1 MAHHFL
7 FTFFGDCALE
17 QKAVPLQPIL
27 ECIKQTNHMNNK
39 ILIFFFLLAGLLASN
54 GVMMAQHDHH
64 HHHNKMSDA
73 HIAGHVLDANTQEH
87 LAFVNVQ
94 VKGTSMGCLTDESGH
109 FYLKN
114 LPIGTH
120 TVVFSMMGYE
130 TIEKTVTLQR
140 DTLIELKVAIAE
152 TSFVIDNVVV
162 TANKYATK
170 QKEVATIVNVI
181 SPLII
186 ESTASNSMADVLNF
200 QTGLRVEETCSNC
213 GVPQIRINGL
223 EGPYTQIL
231 MDSRPIFSSLASVYG
246 LEQLPAG
253 MVDRI
258 EVIRGGGSALY
269 GANAI
274 AGVVNI
280 ITKEPTRNFF
290 NVSNSSAFTER
301 GTYDINTNLNASVV
315 SENQKAGI
323 YLFGVQRNRQ
333 QYDRDDDGF
342 SDIPHLNSTTAG
354 FRSFFKTSEY
364 SKLTAEY
371 HHTTEYRRGGYG
383 IDSLQPHESPL
394 CEQLRHNIDAATAKW
409 DMYSTDSRHFI
420 SAYTSFQHIARDS
433 YFGTN
438 MNPNAYGKSTDIVS
452 VTGAQYRFS
461 YACGIANADLSAG
474 AEYSYNQLRDQILG
488 YGRNTLQRVHLGG
501 GYVQNEWKT
510 TAWSALIGGRLEQ
523 HSLLK
528 KPVFSPRANV
538 RWSPIVNGKSTITGN
553 PLPLTDL
560 IVRLSYASGYRA
572 PQIYEED
579 LHVGA
584 VGGEVSLI
592 SLDENLRPEYSHSV
606 SGSLDIY
613 KRLGKFDFNVTLE
626 GFFTQLNDI
635 FTLVENG
642 HDAHGNLLLTRTNAS
657 GARVAGV
664 NVEAKLGYGHL
675 LSFQA
680 GYTYNYSRYIEPLQW
695 SENPNIAPQTRMFRT
710 PEHYGYFLLNI
721 EPVKNFHILTNGKVT
736 GSMLV
741 QHFAGYV
748 PEDEEVVTPVFF
760 EWDVKLCYDIPLYKH
775 YTLEINAG
783 VKNILDHF
791 QRDLDK
797 GMDRDAGFVYGPAAP
812 RTFFAGVNLKI

>member
-1 MAHHFL
+1 MKKIFSIFVMLCSLLFSSAAMAN
-7 FTFFGDCALE
+7 T
-17 QKAVPLQPIL
+17 P
-27 ECIKQTNHMNNK
+27 T
-39 ILIFFFLLAGLLASN
+39 
-54 GVMMAQHDHH
+54 
-64 HHHNKMSDA
+64 DA
-73 HIAGHVLDANTQEH
+73 HIAGHVLDAHTQEH
-87 LAFVNVQ
+87 LSFVNVQ
-94 VKGTSMGCLTDESGH
+94 IKGTSMGCLTDESGH
-109 FYLKN
+109 YYLKN
-114 LPIGTH
+114 LPEGKH
-120 TVVFSMMGYE
+120 TIIFSMMGYE
-130 TIEKTVTLQR
+130 PLEKSVVLHR
-140 DTLIELKVAIAE
+140 DTLVEINVAISE
-152 TSFVIDNVVV
+152 KSFLMDNVVV

-186 ESTASNSMADVLNF
+186 ESTTSNSMADVLNF

-223 EGPYTQIL
+223 EGQYTQIL

-290 NVSNSSAFTER
+290 NISNSSAFTQQ
-301 GTYDINTNLNASVV
+301 GNYDINTSMNASVV
-315 SENQKAGI
+315 SGNQKAGI

-342 SDIPHLNSTTAG
+342 SDIPLLRSTTAG
-354 FRSFFKTSEY
+354 FRSFFKTSDY
-364 SKLTAEY
+364 SKITAEY
-371 HHTTEYRRGGYG
+371 HHTTEYRRGGNG
-383 IDSLQPHESPL
+383 IDSLQPHESLL

-409 DMYSTDSRHFI
+409 DFFSQDSKHFL
-420 SAYTSFQHIARDS
+420 SAYTSFQHIARNS

-438 MNPNAYGKSTDIVS
+438 KNPNAYGKSTDLVS
-452 VTGAQYRFS
+452 VTGAQYRLS
-461 YACGIANADLSAG
+461 YPCGITNADLSAG
-474 AEYSYNQLRDQILG
+474 VEYSYNQLRDQILG
-488 YGRNTLQRVHLGG
+488 YGRNTLQKVHLGG

-510 TAWSALIGGRLEQ
+510 TAWSVLVGGRLEQ
-523 HSLLK
+523 HSLLE
-528 KPVFSPRANV
+528 KPVFSPRANA
-538 RWSPIVNGKSTITGN
+538 RWSPIVNGKSTMTDN

-560 IVRLSYASGYRA
+560 ILRVSYASGYRA

-592 SLDENLRPEYSHSV
+592 SLDKDLRPEYSHSI
-606 SGSLDIY
+606 SGSVDMY
-613 KRLGKFDFNVTLE
+613 KRFGKWDMNLTVE
-626 GFFTQLNDI
+626 GFFTQLNDV

-642 HDAHGNLLLTRTNAS
+642 HDAMGNLLLTRTNAS
-657 GARVAGV
+657 GARVSGV
-664 NVEAKLGYGHL
+664 NLEAKFSYGHL
-675 LSFQA
+675 LNFQA
-680 GYTYNYSRYIEPLQW
+680 GYTYNHSRYIEPEQW
-695 SENPNIAPQTRMFRT
+695 SENPNIAPQRRMFRT

-721 EPVKNFHILTNGKVT
+721 EPIKHFHILTNGKVT

-741 QHFAGYV
+741 QHFAGYI
-748 PEDEEVVTPVFF
+748 PEDEEVTTPTFF
-760 EWDVKLCYDIPLYKH
+760 EWDFKLCYDIPIYKH

-791 QRDLDK
+791 QRDLDQ

-812 RTFFAGVNLKI
+812 RTFFAGINLKI

>member
-1 MAHHFL
+1 MKKIFSVFVMLCSLLFSSAAMAN
-7 FTFFGDCALE
+7 T
-17 QKAVPLQPIL
+17 P
-27 ECIKQTNHMNNK
+27 T
-39 ILIFFFLLAGLLASN
+39 
-54 GVMMAQHDHH
+54 
-64 HHHNKMSDA
+64 DA
-73 HIAGHVLDANTQEH
+73 HIAGHVLDAHTKEH
-87 LAFVNVQ
+87 LSFVNVQ
-94 VKGTSMGCLTDESGH
+94 IKGTSMGCLTDESGH
-109 FYLKN
+109 YYLKN
-114 LPIGTH
+114 LPEGKH
-120 TVVFSMMGYE
+120 TIIFSMMGYE
-130 TIEKTVTLQR
+130 TLEKSVVLHR
-140 DTLIELKVAIAE
+140 DTLIEINVAISE
-152 TSFVIDNVVV
+152 KSFLMDNVVV

-186 ESTASNSMADVLNF
+186 ESTTSNSMADVLNF

-223 EGPYTQIL
+223 EGQYTQIL

-290 NVSNSSAFTER
+290 NISNSSAFTQQ
-301 GTYDINTNLNASVV
+301 GNYDINTSMNASVV

-342 SDIPHLNSTTAG
+342 SDIPLLRSTTAG
-354 FRSFFKTSEY
+354 FRSFFKTSDY
-364 SKLTAEY
+364 SKITAEY
-371 HHTTEYRRGGYG
+371 HHTTEYRRGGNG
-383 IDSLQPHESPL
+383 IDDLQPHEALL
-394 CEQLRHNIDAATAKW
+394 CERLRHNIDAATAKW
-409 DMYSTDSRHFI
+409 DFFSQDSKHFL

-438 MNPNAYGKSTDIVS
+438 MNPNAYGKSTDLVL

-461 YACGIANADLSAG
+461 YPCGIANADLSAG

-488 YGRNTLQRVHLGG
+488 YGRNTLQKVHLGG

-510 TAWSALIGGRLEQ
+510 TAWSVLVGGRLEQ
-523 HSLLK
+523 HSLLN
-528 KPVFSPRANV
+528 KPVFSPRANA
-538 RWSPIVNGKSTITGN
+538 RWSPIVNGKSTFHSGQAVG
-553 PLPLTDL
+553 LTDL
-560 IVRLSYASGYRA
+560 ILRFSYASGYRA

-592 SLDENLRPEYSHSV
+592 SLDENLRPEYSHSI
-606 SGSLDIY
+606 SGSVDMY
-613 KRLGKFDFNVTLE
+613 KRFGKWDMNLTVE
-626 GFFTQLNDI
+626 GFFTQLNDV

-642 HDAHGNLLLTRTNAS
+642 HDAMGNLLLTRTNAS
-657 GARVAGV
+657 GARVSGV
-664 NVEAKLGYGHL
+664 NLEAKFSYGHL
-675 LSFQA
+675 LNFQA
-680 GYTYNYSRYIEPLQW
+680 GYTYNHSRYIKPEQW
-695 SENPNIAPQTRMFRT
+695 SENPNIAPQRRMFRT

-721 EPVKNFHILTNGKVT
+721 EPIKHFHVLTNGKVT

-741 QHFAGYV
+741 QHFAGYI
-748 PEDEEVVTPVFF
+748 PEDEEVTTPTFF
-760 EWDVKLCYDIPLYKH
+760 EWDFKLCYDIPIYKH
-775 YTLEINAG
+775 YTLEINVG

-791 QRDLDK
+791 QRDLDQGK
-797 GMDRDAGFVYGPAAP
+797 DRDAGFVYGPAAP
-812 RTFFAGVNLKI
+812 RTFFAGINLKI

>member
-1 MAHHFL
+1 MKKIFSVFVMLCSLLFSSAAMAN
-7 FTFFGDCALE
+7 T
-17 QKAVPLQPIL
+17 P
-27 ECIKQTNHMNNK
+27 T
-39 ILIFFFLLAGLLASN
+39 
-54 GVMMAQHDHH
+54 
-64 HHHNKMSDA
+64 DA
-73 HIAGHVLDANTQEH
+73 HIAGHVLDAHTQEH
-87 LAFVNVQ
+87 LSFVNVQ
-94 VKGTSMGCLTDESGH
+94 IKGTSMGCLTDESGH
-109 FYLKN
+109 YYLKN
-114 LPIGTH
+114 LPEGKH
-120 TVVFSMMGYE
+120 TIIFSMMGYE
-130 TIEKTVTLQR
+130 PLEKSVVLHR
-140 DTLIELKVAIAE
+140 DTLVEINVAISE
-152 TSFVIDNVVV
+152 KSFLMDNVVV

-186 ESTASNSMADVLNF
+186 ESTTSNSMADVLNF

-223 EGPYTQIL
+223 EGQYTQIL

-290 NVSNSSAFTER
+290 NISNSSAFTQT
-301 GTYDINTNLNASVV
+301 GSYDINTSMNASVV
-315 SENQKAGI
+315 SENQKAGL

-342 SDIPHLNSTTAG
+342 SDIPLLRSTTAG
-354 FRSFFKTSEY
+354 FRSFFKTSDY
-364 SKLTAEY
+364 SKITAEY
-371 HHTTEYRRGGYG
+371 HHTTEYRRGGNG
-383 IDSLQPHESPL
+383 IDSLQPHESLL

-409 DMYSTDSRHFI
+409 DFFSQDSKHFL
-420 SAYTSFQHIARDS
+420 SAYTSFQHIARNS

-438 MNPNAYGKSTDIVS
+438 KNPNAYGKSTDFVS

-461 YACGIANADLSAG
+461 YPCGITNADLSAG
-474 AEYSYNQLRDQILG
+474 VEYSYNQLRDQILG
-488 YGRNTLQRVHLGG
+488 YGRNTLQKVHLGG

-510 TAWSALIGGRLEQ
+510 TAWSVLVGGRLEQ
-523 HSLLK
+523 HSLLE
-528 KPVFSPRANV
+528 KPVFSPRANA
-538 RWSPIVNGKSTITGN
+538 RWSPIVNGKSTMTDN

-560 IVRLSYASGYRA
+560 ILRVSYASGYRA

-592 SLDENLRPEYSHSV
+592 SLDKDLRPEYSHSI
-606 SGSLDIY
+606 SGSVDMY
-613 KRLGKFDFNVTLE
+613 KRFGKWDMNLTLE
-626 GFFTQLNDI
+626 GFFTQLNDV

-642 HDAHGNLLLTRTNAS
+642 HDAMGNLLLTRTNAS
-657 GARVAGV
+657 GARVSGV
-664 NVEAKLGYGHL
+664 NLEAKFSYGHL
-675 LSFQA
+675 LNFQA
-680 GYTYNYSRYIEPLQW
+680 GYTYNHSRYIELEQW
-695 SENPNIAPQTRMFRT
+695 SENPNIAPQRRMFRT

-721 EPVKNFHILTNGKVT
+721 EPIKHFHILANGKVT

-741 QHFAGYV
+741 QHFAGYI
-748 PEDEEVVTPVFF
+748 PEDEEVTTPTFF
-760 EWDVKLCYDIPLYKH
+760 EWDFKLCYDIPIYKH

-791 QRDLDK
+791 QRDLDQ

>member
-1 MAHHFL
+1 MKKTITLLFIFIGFL
-7 FTFFGDCALE
+7 TIS
-17 QKAVPLQPIL
+17 PLWATTP
-27 ECIKQTNHMNNK
+27 T
-39 ILIFFFLLAGLLASN
+39 
-54 GVMMAQHDHH
+54 
-64 HHHNKMSDA
+64 DA
-73 HIAGHVLDANTQEH
+73 HIAGHVLDAHTKEH
-87 LAFVNVQ
+87 LPFVNVQ
-94 VKGTSMGCLTDESGH
+94 VKGTSLGCLTDESGH

-114 LPIGTH
+114 LPVGPH

-130 TIEKTVTLQR
+130 TIEKTVQLER
-140 DTLIELKVAIAE
+140 DTLVELKVSIAE
-152 TSFVIDNVVV
+152 TSFLIDNVVV

-186 ESTASNSMADVLNF
+186 ESTTSNSMADVLNF

-223 EGPYTQIL
+223 EGQYTQIL
-231 MDSRPIFSSLASVYG
+231 MDSRPLFSSLASVYG

-290 NVSNSSAFTER
+290 NVSNSSAFTEK
-301 GTYDINTNLNASVV
+301 GSYDINTNFNASVV

-323 YLFGVQRNRQ
+323 YLFGVQRNRL

-354 FRSFFKTSEY
+354 LRSFLKTSDY

-371 HHTTEYRRGGYG
+371 HHTTEYRRGGNG
-383 IDSLQPHESPL
+383 IDSLQPHEAEL

-409 DMYSTDSRHFI
+409 DMYTEDNKHFLST
-420 SAYTSFQHIARDS
+420 YTSFQHIARDS
-433 YFGTN
+433 YFGTGK
-438 MNPNAYGKSTDIVS
+438 NPNAYGKSTDLVS

-461 YACGIANADLSAG
+461 YPCGIMNADLSAG

-488 YGRNTLQRVHLGG
+488 YDRNTLQRVHLGG
-501 GYVQNEWKT
+501 GYVQNEWKNKQ
-510 TAWSALIGGRLEQ
+510 WSILVGGRLEQ
-523 HSLLK
+523 HSLLD
-528 KPVFSPRANV
+528 KPVFSPRANI
-538 RWSPIVNGKSTITGN
+538 RYTPIEPII
-553 PLPLTDL
+553 L
-560 IVRLSYASGYRA
+560 RLSYASGYRA

-592 SLDENLRPEYSHSV
+592 TLDENLKPEYSHSI
-606 SGSLDIY
+606 SGSIDMY
-613 KRLGKFDFNVTLE
+613 KRFGKWDLNLTLE
-626 GFFTQLNDI
+626 GFFTQLNDV

-642 HDAHGNLLLTRTNAS
+642 HDAQGNLLLTRTNAS

-680 GYTYNYSRYIEPLQW
+680 GYTYNHSRYIEPMKW
-695 SENPNIAPQTRMFRT
+695 SENVHIVPQRRMFRT

-721 EPVKNFHILTNGKVT
+721 EPVKHFHILTNGRVT
-736 GSMLV
+736 GPMLV

-748 PEDEEVVTPVFF
+748 PEDEEVTTPTFF
-760 EWDVKLCYDIPLYKH
+760 EWDFKLCYDIPLYKH

-783 VKNILDHF
+783 VKNVLDHF

>member
-1 MAHHFL
+1 
-7 FTFFGDCALE
+7 
-17 QKAVPLQPIL
+17 
-27 ECIKQTNHMNNK
+27 MNNK

-606 SGSLDIY
+606 SGSLDMY

-812 RTFFAGVNLKI
+812 RTFYAGVNLKI

>member
-1 MAHHFL
+1 
-7 FTFFGDCALE
+7 
-17 QKAVPLQPIL
+17 
-27 ECIKQTNHMNNK
+27 MNNK
-39 ILIFFFLLAGLLASN
+39 TIIFLSFLFFLIATLSGYAN
-54 GVMMAQHDHH
+54 TP
-64 HHHNKMSDA
+64 SDA
-73 HIAGHVLDANTQEH
+73 HIAGHVLDAHTQEH
-87 LAFVNVQ
+87 LSFANVQ
-94 VKGTSMGCLTDESGH
+94 IKGTSIGCLTDESGH

-114 LPIGTH
+114 LPEGEH
-120 TVVFSMMGYE
+120 TIVFSMMGYE
-130 TIEKTVTLQR
+130 TVEKQITLHK
-140 DTLIELKVAIAE
+140 DTLIELNVSIAE
-152 TSFVIDNVVV
+152 TSFMIDNVVV
-162 TANKYATK
+162 TANKYETK
-170 QKEVATIVNVI
+170 QREVATIVNVI

-186 ESTASNSMADVLNF
+186 QSTTSNSMADVLNF

-223 EGPYTQIL
+223 EGQYTQIL

-258 EVIRGGGSALY
+258 EVIRGGGSALF

-290 NVSNSSAFTER
+290 NVSNTSAFTQQ

-323 YLFGVQRNRQ
+323 YVFGVQRNRQ
-333 QYDRDDDGF
+333 QYDRDHDGY
-342 SDIPHLNSTTAG
+342 SDIPTLNSTTVG
-354 FRSFFKTSEY
+354 LRSFFKTSDY

-383 IDSLQPHESPL
+383 LDSLQPHESPL
-394 CEQLRHNIDAATAKW
+394 CEQLRHNIDAATMKW
-409 DMYSTDSRHFI
+409 DMYTADSKHFV
-420 SAYTSFQHIARDS
+420 SAYTSFQHIGRDS

-438 MNPNAYGKSTDIVS
+438 YNPNAYGKSTDLVS

-461 YACGIANADLSAG
+461 YPCGIMNADLSAG

-488 YGRNTLQRVHLGG
+488 YNRNTLQRVHLGG
-501 GYVQNEWKT
+501 GYVQNEWKNKQ
-510 TAWSALIGGRLEQ
+510 WSILVGGRLEQ
-523 HSLLK
+523 HSLLE
-528 KPVFSPRANV
+528 KPIFSPRANV
-538 RWSPIVNGKSTITGN
+538 RYTPIDPIILRV
-553 PLPLTDL
+553 
-560 IVRLSYASGYRA
+560 SYASGYRA

-606 SGSLDIY
+606 SGSIDMY
-613 KRLGKFDFNVTLE
+613 KRFGKWDLNLTLE
-626 GFFTQLNDI
+626 GFFTQLNDV

-642 HDAHGNLLLTRTNAS
+642 HDASGNLLLTRTNAS

-664 NVEAKLGYGHL
+664 NIETKVGYGHMI
-675 LSFQA
+675 SFQA
-680 GYTYNYSRYIEPLQW
+680 GYTYNHSRYIQPEQW
-695 SENPNIAPQTRMFRT
+695 SPTIAPQRRMFRT
-710 PEHYGYFLLNI
+710 PDHYGYFLLNI
-721 EPVKNFHILTNGKVT
+721 EPVKHFHILTNGKVT
-736 GSMLV
+736 GQMLV
-741 QHFAGYV
+741 QHFAGYI
-748 PEDEEVVTPVFF
+748 PEDKEITTPIFF
-760 EWDVKLCYDIPLYKH
+760 EWDVKLCYDIPIYKH

-783 VKNILDHF
+783 VKNLLDHF
-791 QRDLDK
+791 QQDLDK
-797 GMDRDAGFVYGPAAP
+797 GMDRDAGYIYGPATP

>member
-1 MAHHFL
+1 
-7 FTFFGDCALE
+7 
-17 QKAVPLQPIL
+17 
-27 ECIKQTNHMNNK
+27 MNNK
-39 ILIFFFLLAGLLASN
+39 ILFFFLLLAGLLASN

-73 HIAGHVLDANTQEH
+73 HIAGHVLDAYTKEH
-87 LAFVNVQ
+87 LSFVNVQ
-94 VKGTSMGCLTDESGH
+94 VKGTSIGCLTDESGH

-114 LPIGTH
+114 LPEGELTI
-120 TVVFSMMGYE
+120 VFSMMGYE
-130 TIEKTVTLQR
+130 TVEKVIKLKKNTLF
-140 DTLIELKVAIAE
+140 EMNVEIAE

-162 TANKYATK
+162 TANKYETK

-181 SPLII
+181 PPLII
-186 ESTASNSMADVLNF
+186 ESTTSNTMADVLNF

-223 EGPYTQIL
+223 EGQYTQIL

-280 ITKEPTRNFF
+280 ITKEPSRNFF
-290 NVSNSSAFTER
+290 NVNHTTAFTQS
-301 GTYDINTNLNASVV
+301 GTYDINTAMNASVV

-323 YLFGVQRNRQ
+323 FLFGVQRNRE
-333 QYDRDDDGF
+333 QYDRDKDGY
-342 SDIPHLNSTTAG
+342 SDIPLLNTTTAG
-354 FRSFFKTSEY
+354 FRSFFKTSDY

-383 IDSLQPHESPL
+383 IDSVQPHESPL
-394 CEQLRHNIDAATAKW
+394 CEQLRHNIDAATLKW
-409 DMYSTDSRHFI
+409 DMFTADNKHFLSVYS
-420 SAYTSFQHIARDS
+420 SFQHIGRNS

-438 MNPNAYGKSTDIVS
+438 YNPNAYGKSTDIVS

-461 YACGIANADLSAG
+461 YPCGLMNADLSAG

-488 YGRNTLQRVHLGG
+488 YDRNTLQRVHLGG
-501 GYVQNEWKT
+501 GYVQNEWKNKQ
-510 TAWSALIGGRLEQ
+510 WSILVGGRLEQ
-523 HSLLK
+523 HSLLE

-538 RWSPIVNGKSTITGN
+538 RYTPIDPII
-553 PLPLTDL
+553 L
-560 IVRLSYASGYRA
+560 RLSYASGYRA

-592 SLDENLRPEYSHSV
+592 TLDENLKPEYSHSV
-606 SGSLDIY
+606 SGSVDMY
-613 KRLGKFDFNVTLE
+613 KRFGKWDLNLTLE
-626 GFFTQLNDI
+626 GFFTQLNDV

-642 HDAHGNLLLTRTNAS
+642 HDAQGNLLLTRTNAS
-657 GARVAGV
+657 GARVAGL
-664 NVEAKLGYGHL
+664 NVEAKVGYGHL
-675 LSFQA
+675 LTFQA
-680 GYTYNYSRYIEPLQW
+680 GYTYNHSRYIEPEQW
-695 SENPNIAPQTRMFRT
+695 SENPNIAPQRRMFRT
-710 PEHYGYFLLNI
+710 PDHYGYFLCNI
-721 EPVKNFHILTNGKVT
+721 EPIEHFHIVTNGKVT

-748 PEDEEVVTPVFF
+748 PEDEEVETPVFF
-760 EWDVKLCYDIPLYKH
+760 EWDFKLCYDIPLYKH
-775 YTLEINAG
+775 YTLEVNAG
-783 VKNILDHF
+783 VKNLLDHF
-791 QRDLDK
+791 QRDIDQ
-797 GMDRDAGFVYGPAAP
+797 GMDRDAGYVYGPATP
-812 RTFFAGVNLKI
+812 RTFFAGINLKI

>member
-1 MAHHFL
+1 MKKIFSIFVLLCSLLFSSAAMAN
-7 FTFFGDCALE
+7 T
-17 QKAVPLQPIL
+17 P
-27 ECIKQTNHMNNK
+27 T
-39 ILIFFFLLAGLLASN
+39 
-54 GVMMAQHDHH
+54 
-64 HHHNKMSDA
+64 DA
-73 HIAGHVLDANTQEH
+73 HIAGHVLDAHTQEH
-87 LAFVNVQ
+87 LSFVNVQ
-94 VKGTSMGCLTDESGH
+94 IKGTSMGCLTDESGH
-109 FYLKN
+109 YYLKN
-114 LPIGTH
+114 LPEGKH
-120 TVVFSMMGYE
+120 TIIFSMMGYE
-130 TIEKTVTLQR
+130 PLEKSVVLHR
-140 DTLIELKVAIAE
+140 DTLVEINVAISE
-152 TSFVIDNVVV
+152 KSFLMDNVVV

-186 ESTASNSMADVLNF
+186 ESTTSNSMADVLNF

-223 EGPYTQIL
+223 EGQYTQIL

-290 NVSNSSAFTER
+290 NISNSSAFTQQ
-301 GTYDINTNLNASVV
+301 GNYDINTSMNASVV

-342 SDIPHLNSTTAG
+342 SDIPLLRSTTAG
-354 FRSFFKTSEY
+354 FRSFFKTSDY
-364 SKLTAEY
+364 SKITAEY
-371 HHTTEYRRGGYG
+371 HHTTEYRRGGNG
-383 IDSLQPHESPL
+383 IDSLQPHESLL

-409 DMYSTDSRHFI
+409 DFFSQDSKHFL
-420 SAYTSFQHIARDS
+420 SAYTSFQHIARNS

-438 MNPNAYGKSTDIVS
+438 KNPNAYGKSTDLVS

-461 YACGIANADLSAG
+461 YPCGITNADLSAG
-474 AEYSYNQLRDQILG
+474 VEYSYNQLRDQILG
-488 YGRNTLQRVHLGG
+488 YGRNTLQKVHLGG

-510 TAWSALIGGRLEQ
+510 TAWSVLVGGRLEQ
-523 HSLLK
+523 HSLLE
-528 KPVFSPRANV
+528 KPVFSPRANA
-538 RWSPIVNGKSTITGN
+538 RWSPIVNGKSTMTDN

-560 IVRLSYASGYRA
+560 ILRVSYASGYRA

-592 SLDENLRPEYSHSV
+592 SLDKDLRPEYSHSI
-606 SGSLDIY
+606 SGSVDMY
-613 KRLGKFDFNVTLE
+613 KRFGKWDMNLTVE
-626 GFFTQLNDI
+626 GFFTQLNDV

-642 HDAHGNLLLTRTNAS
+642 HDAMGNLLLTRTNAS
-657 GARVAGV
+657 GARVSGV
-664 NVEAKLGYGHL
+664 NLEAKFSYGHL
-675 LSFQA
+675 LNFQA
-680 GYTYNYSRYIEPLQW
+680 GYTYNHSRYIEPEQW
-695 SENPNIAPQTRMFRT
+695 SENPNIAPQRRMFRT

-721 EPVKNFHILTNGKVT
+721 EPIKHFHILTNGKVT

-741 QHFAGYV
+741 QHFAGYI
-748 PEDEEVVTPVFF
+748 PEDEEVTTPTFF
-760 EWDVKLCYDIPLYKH
+760 EWDFKLCYDIPIYKH

-791 QRDLDK
+791 QRDLDQ

-812 RTFFAGVNLKI
+812 RTFFAGINLKI